1 MADSNTST
9 TPNANADDQRQK
21 KLFTFLKKISA
32 TGYTLNGYRPIMSE
46 WQIDKKTIIDI
57 IYNTTKAWIED
68 VDSVS
73 LSIETDR
80 DQKSGERYDRLVG
93 YVWIPSNSRH
103 LVDNSLKESNSLVKQ
118 SIYEISPKLK
128 EYLAKFSKDK
138 NQKPFGAETRS
149 GRKNNRVKGVEI
161 YPNRFL
167 QVEFDEKG
175 YEYGKIFGQEFK
187 EECEIKIYIPPEFRK
202 SRDPKYVVV
211 QKKLKT
217 RNAKSREELVPSK
230 SYNIR

>member
-1 MADSNTST
+1 MAETTGNTNSNM
-9 TPNANADDQRQK
+9 DEQQK
-21 KLFTFLKKISA
+21 KLFKFLKKIGA

-46 WQIDKKTIIDI
+46 WQIDKKTVIDI

-73 LSIETDR
+73 LGLKFAKNPKT
-80 DQKSGERYDRLVG
+80 GERFDMLVG

-103 LVDNSLKESNSLVKQ
+103 LVDNSLKNSNSLVKQ

-149 GRKNNRVKGVEI
+149 GRKNAKVKGVEI
-161 YPNRFL
+161 CPNRFL
-167 QVEFDEKG
+167 QVEFDERG
-175 YEYGKIFGQEFK
+175 YEYGKLFGEEFK
-187 EECEIKIYIPPEFRK
+187 EECNIQIIIPSEFRK
-202 SRDPKYVVV
+202 SRDPKYIIV
-211 QKKLKT
+211 QKSLRTRSAKT
-217 RNAKSREELVPSK
+217 KEELVPSK
-230 SYNIR
+230 SYNIH